1 MNDATFIASA
11 GRVFDIEARA
21 VAALSARLNEDYSRA
36 VRTILASSGRVI
48 VCGMGKS
55 GIVGRKIAATLASTG
70 TPAFFMHPGEAYHG
84 DLGMVKDNDVFVA
97 ISNSGETH
105 EVIQLLPFL
114 RQNGNAVI
122 AMTGKP
128 GSTLA
133 NAAHCHLNVAVES
146 EACPLQLAP
155 TASTTATLAMGDA
168 LAITLMEARDFRPE
182 SFARFHPGGSL
193 GRRLLRMVEDEMI
206 SDALPFVDPA
216 AKVMEVVS
224 VMTKSNL
231 GIAIVRTG
239 EGHGLVTD
247 GDIRRVIEVHG
258 QDAFSKSASE
268 FMSRNPVTTRIG
280 TRVEDALALLERH
293 KITSL
298 LVVDH
303 AGIVGVFK
311 K

>member
-1 MNDATFIASA
+1 MNDSTFIASA

-21 VAALSARLNEDYSRA
+21 VAALAARLNEDYSRA
-36 VRTILASSGRVI
+36 VRTILASTGRVI

-84 DLGMVKDNDVFVA
+84 DLGMVTDNDVFVA

-258 QDAFSKSASE
+258 QDAFGKSASE

>member
-1 MNDATFIASA
+1 MNDSPFIASA

-21 VAALSARLNEDYSRA
+21 VAALAARLDEDYSRA
-36 VRTILASSGRVI
+36 VRTILESTGRVI

-84 DLGMVKDNDVFVA
+84 DLGMVKGNDVFIA

-114 RQNGNAVI
+114 KQNGNAVI

-133 NAAHCHLNVAVES
+133 NAAFCHLNVAVER

-168 LAITLMEARDFRPE
+168 LAVTLMEARDFRPE

-193 GRRLLRMVEDEMI
+193 GRRLLRMVEDEMV
-206 SDALPFVDPA
+206 SDALPFVEGA

-239 EGHGLVTD
+239 DGHGLVTD

-258 QDAFSKSASE
+258 QDAFGKSASE
-268 FMSRNPVTTRIG
+268 FMSHNPVTTRIG

>member
-168 LAITLMEARDFRPE
+168 LAVTLMEARDFRPE

-206 SDALPFVDPA
+206 SDALPFIDPA

-224 VMTKSNL
+224 VMTKSKL

>member
-1 MNDATFIASA
+1 MNDSTFIASA

-21 VAALSARLNEDYSRA
+21 VAALAARLNEDYSRA
-36 VRTILASSGRVI
+36 VRTILESTGRVI

-55 GIVGRKIAATLASTG
+55 GIVGRKIAATLTSTG

-84 DLGMVKDNDVFVA
+84 DLGMVKDNDVFIA

-114 RQNGNAVI
+114 KQNGNALI

-133 NAAHCHLNVAVES
+133 NAAHCHLNVGVES

-168 LAITLMEARDFRPE
+168 LAVTLMEARDFRPE

-206 SDALPFVDPA
+206 STALPFVDPA
-216 AKVMEVVS
+216 AKVMEVVA

-231 GIAIVRTG
+231 GIAIVKTG

-268 FMSRNPVTTRIG
+268 FMSRNPVTARIG

-298 LVVDH
+298 LVVDRS
-303 AGIVGVFK
+303 GIVGVFK

>member
-21 VAALSARLNEDYSRA
+21 VAALSARLDEHYSRA
-36 VRTILASSGRVI
+36 VRTILESSGRVI

-168 LAITLMEARDFRPE
+168 LAVTLMEARDFRPE

-258 QDAFSKSASE
+258 QDAFGKSASE